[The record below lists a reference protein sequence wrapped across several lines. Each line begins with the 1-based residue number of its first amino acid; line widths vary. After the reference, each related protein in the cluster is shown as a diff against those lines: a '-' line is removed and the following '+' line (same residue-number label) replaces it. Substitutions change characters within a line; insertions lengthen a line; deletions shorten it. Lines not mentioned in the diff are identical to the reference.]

1 MALISALNYGQDFE
15 NRVKESLKR
24 TTNSKWAKLT
34 KSRIVLSN
42 TFTPLFSTLNYV
54 SSIGRDKQCRKK
66 MKLGWGGLDRQLST
80 CLTTNYKKRINSR
93 QSGIF
98 TTSVTGLYDAI
109 CFLFKKHQ
117 LKVQFC
123 YLRLYFG
130 IDIVSR
136 RLLQWVARI
145 ENGLKVTKKV
155 TLK

>member
-1 MALISALNYGQDFE
+1 MPLSALSHVSPISA
-15 NRVKESLKR
+15 
-24 TTNSKWAKLT
+24 NSD
-34 KSRIVLSN
+34 RGEV
-42 TFTPLFSTLNYV
+42 V
-54 SSIGRDKQCRKK
+54 MRD
-66 MKLGWGGLDRQLST
+66 

-98 TTSVTGLYDAI
+98 TTRVTGLYDAI

-117 LKVQFC
+117 LTVQFC

-155 TLK
+155 TFKQFMAAHA